1 MSIPAEQNKSDLQ
14 QLVPKPPLGAKG
26 ALLNLLHL
34 SDPTLPIG
42 GFSHSAGLETY
53 VQQHIVKD
61 KITATAF
68 ITEMLSRNLKYT
80 DAAFVSLA
88 YDAATNNDLQKIL
101 QLDEECTAVKLPME
115 MRQASKKLGMRL
127 LKIFQPLNKSELV
140 KNFTEKIPAQETN
153 GNYCIVFGLIA
164 QSLHI
169 AKLDAMHGFFYNAAA
184 GFVTNSV
191 KLIPLG
197 QQDGQEMLF
206 SLIPAIQQLAE
217 ASMDIDS
224 DMIGLCCTG
233 FDIRCMQHEQL
244 YSRLYMS

>member
-1 MSIPAEQNKSDLQ
+1 MNT
-14 QLVPKPPLGAKG
+14 

-53 VQQHIVKD
+53 VQQKKVTD
-61 KITATAF
+61 KATAKAF
-68 ITEMLSRNLKYT
+68 ITEMLSRNLLYT

-88 YDAATNNDLQKIL
+88 FDAAAKNDLQTIL
-101 QLDEECTAVKLPME
+101 ELDTECTAVKLPIE

-127 LKIFQPLNKSELV
+127 LKIFQSLGKTELV
-140 KNFTEKIPAQETN
+140 NHYNEKVVTQQTT
-153 GNYCIVFGLIA
+153 GNYCIAFGLTA
-164 QSLHI
+164 QSLNI
-169 AKLDAMHGFFYNAAA
+169 SKQDTLHGFYYNAAA

-197 QQDGQEMLF
+197 QQDGQEILF
-206 SLIPAIQQLAE
+206 SLLPVIQQLAGQ
-217 ASMDIDS
+217 SMNIDK
-224 DMIGLCCTG
+224 DMMGLCCTG